1 MKGKTILAIIPARGG
16 SKRLPDKNILPFVGK
31 PLIAYAIG
39 LVRTNASVDRVIVDT
54 DSPRIAA
61 VARRYGAEVPF
72 LRPATLA
79 TDKALMVDA
88 ILHSLDRLATQQRY
102 QPDWVMLLQPNA
114 PLTIADDLN
123 RCVALTNRKG
133 VESIATVAAT
143 QPLLFTIKPN
153 GTLEMANRVRL
164 TSTNAQQLPGG
175 YLFTGSVFLI
185 KTSVLRRVRRFFT
198 PATRPVEIPRWRAI
212 DIDTAEDLAL
222 AELVYRNRT
231 ALNQRIK
238 QLTSNRK

>member
-153 GTLEMANRVRL
+153 GVLTMANNVRL
-164 TSTNAQQLPGG
+164 TSTNAQQLPSG

-185 KTSVLRRVRRFFT
+185 KTNALRRVRRFFT

-222 AELVYRNRT
+222 AELVYRNKT
-231 ALNQRIK
+231 AINQRIK